1 MGALRNFCRNASP
14 FRCRNGLLVL
24 PKEVARSDIVRS
36 RQITL
41 MALPCLERTHAV
53 VLRVSCDRPR
63 AAVGKLRRVPGA
75 DATNANA
82 APMRLV
88 LHHLLDILGPPVMQP
103 LPLGAPFSTRKIAVL
118 HDDDVNLEFIRKLH
132 DEVCR
137 LDGNVHIDNVQPLC
151 KSNAVVVMLE
161 FREFRIPVPQHDLDE
176 KVHCLAIHLDRI
188 IEDAAEVAQAH
199 GIGGRNLHRNLQSG

>member
-53 VLRVSCDRPR
+53 VLRVSCDRTR
-63 AAVGKLRRVPGA
+63 AVVGKLRRVPGA

-88 LHHLLDILGPPVMQP
+88 LHHLLDIFGPPVMQP

-137 LDGNVHIDNVQPLC
+137 LDGNVLVDTIRSRPKPRRAFCTVALSFPD
-151 KSNAVVVMLE
+151 A
-161 FREFRIPVPQHDLDE
+161 PQGTFQRVLLYRQLLKTSADDS
-176 KVHCLAIHLDRI
+176 AF
-188 IEDAAEVAQAH
+188 
-199 GIGGRNLHRNLQSG
+199 

>member
-53 VLRVSCDRPR
+53 VLRVSCDRTR

-75 DATNANA
+75 DVTNANA

-137 LDGNVHIDNVQPLC
+137 LDGNVLIDNVQPSASRMQSLSC
-151 KSNAVVVMLE
+151 LSSVNFGSRCLSMISMKKSTALRYTSTVSSKTRQKLRRRTE
-161 FREFRIPVPQHDLDE
+161 
-176 KVHCLAIHLDRI
+176 
-188 IEDAAEVAQAH
+188 
-199 GIGGRNLHRNLQSG
+199 

>member
-53 VLRVSCDRPR
+53 VLRVSCDRTR

-75 DATNANA
+75 DATKANA

-118 HDDDVNLEFIRKLH
+118 HDDDVNLNSFASFTMKFAVLTAMSILTTFNPSASRMQSLSCLSSVNFGSRCLSMISMKKSTALRYTSTVSSKTRQKLRRRT
-132 DEVCR
+132 E
-137 LDGNVHIDNVQPLC
+137 
-151 KSNAVVVMLE
+151 
-161 FREFRIPVPQHDLDE
+161 
-176 KVHCLAIHLDRI
+176 
-188 IEDAAEVAQAH
+188 
-199 GIGGRNLHRNLQSG
+199 

>member
-53 VLRVSCDRPR
+53 VLRVSCDRTR

-88 LHHLLDILGPPVMQP
+88 LHHLLDIFGPPVMQP
-103 LPLGAPFSTRKIAVL
+103 LPLGAPFSTLNSFASFTMKFAVL
-118 HDDDVNLEFIRKLH
+118 TAMSLLTTFNPSASRMQSLSCLSSVNFGSRCLSMISMKKSTALRYTSTVSSKTRQKLRRRT
-132 DEVCR
+132 E
-137 LDGNVHIDNVQPLC
+137 
-151 KSNAVVVMLE
+151 
-161 FREFRIPVPQHDLDE
+161 
-176 KVHCLAIHLDRI
+176 
-188 IEDAAEVAQAH
+188 
-199 GIGGRNLHRNLQSG
+199 

>member
-41 MALPCLERTHAV
+41 MARPCLERTHAV
-53 VLRVSCDRPR
+53 VLRVSCDRTR

-103 LPLGAPFSTRKIAVL
+103 LPLGAPFSTRKIAVNPSASRMQSL
-118 HDDDVNLEFIRKLH
+118 SCLSSVNFGSRCLSMISMKKSTALRYTSTVSSKTRQKLRRRT
-132 DEVCR
+132 E
-137 LDGNVHIDNVQPLC
+137 
-151 KSNAVVVMLE
+151 
-161 FREFRIPVPQHDLDE
+161 
-176 KVHCLAIHLDRI
+176 
-188 IEDAAEVAQAH
+188 
-199 GIGGRNLHRNLQSG
+199 

>member
-14 FRCRNGLLVL
+14 FRCRNELLVL

-53 VLRVSCDRPR
+53 VLRVSCDRTR

-88 LHHLLDILGPPVMQP
+88 LHHLLDRLGSPVMES
-103 LPLGAPFSTRKIAVL
+103 LTFRAAFTAREIKVF
-118 HDDDVNLEFIRKLH
+118 HDNDVDLEFVRNSC
-132 DEVCR
+132 DEVGR
-137 LDGNVHIDNVQPLC
+137 LDGNVLVDTIRSRPKPRRAFCTVALSFP
-151 KSNAVVVMLE
+151 
-161 FREFRIPVPQHDLDE
+161 
-176 KVHCLAIHLDRI
+176 
-188 IEDAAEVAQAH
+188 DAP
-199 GIGGRNLHRNLQSG
+199 S

>member
-1 MGALRNFCRNASP
+1 
-14 FRCRNGLLVL
+14 
-24 PKEVARSDIVRS
+24 
-36 RQITL
+36 

-53 VLRVSCDRPR
+53 VLRVSCDRTR

-137 LDGNVHIDNVQPLC
+137 LDGNVLIDNVQPLC

-161 FREFRIPVPQHDLDE
+161 FREFQIPVPQHDLDE

-188 IEDAAEVAQAH
+188 IEDAAEICSLVNWNMDPCYQVLIFLDRLKKH
-199 GIGGRNLHRNLQSG
+199 YIKIEH